1 MERNEYVYLV
11 VQHQSTSPEYD
22 NRTVYVC
29 NTRELAE
36 YAAAK
41 LNKEYAE
48 NVELDEDNLFID
60 IKDDMLEWHYYTVD
74 SCAVEKTKEDIDEYG
89 I

>member
-1 MERNEYVYLV
+1 MNKIENVYLV
-11 VQHQSTSPEYD
+11 VQHQTSDPEFD

-29 NTRELAE
+29 KTHALAE

-48 NVELDEDNLFID
+48 NVNLDEDNQFVDIID
-60 IKDDMLEWHYYTVD
+60 DDLDCHYYTVEGY
-74 SCAVEKTKEDIDEYG
+74 AVEQDKKDIDEYN
-89 I
+89 